1 MNKLED
7 NDSFENL
14 ELTTAPQLNFDE
26 LKKKLLSNPSSIY
39 KNQELFQTLYYY
51 CKESQKHTRIIKNLF
66 WPIIM
71 SLVQDNENTK
81 ISLIGLKAFNQLL
94 TYEGSLEHV
103 INIGKASRLQCV
115 PSIQKIIKYFNYD

>member
-1 MNKLED
+1 MSPAARLHLDPKK
-7 NDSFENL
+7 DS
-14 ELTTAPQLNFDE
+14 
-26 LKKKLLSNPSSIY
+26 
-39 KNQELFQTLYYY
+39 LYYY

-71 SLVQDNENTK
+71 SLVQDNENNK

-103 INIGKASRLQCV
+103 ILVGKASRLQCV
-115 PSIQKIIKYFNYD
+115 PSI